1 MKFLNLETGYSFD
14 GLWTNEQSKGYIFWF
29 PNEQSTN
36 IIYSNQICILS
47 ENNDPLT
54 LSLNDND
61 IFGFPKPDITPEV
74 ISEKDDSFIE
84 KHCEFTH
91 TIDKETWGEKIND
104 TYYAHAFNILC
115 QSRDEGE
122 YICKISIGDY
132 GYIRVGADFYGENE
146 SLYVNLA
153 NFGVEIPETI
163 QKAIYD
169 SNVHEDFKDNI
180 LINRKFKELL
190 SNYWDIIANK
200 GSYKSLV
207 NSLKWFEW
215 GDKLEIKEIWRHL
228 IADKSFFND
237 KEVMSIFESKLNDS
251 FENYVKTAYISLYCS
266 LYDELQT
273 ANAVFYDYNDY
284 CNKYD
289 SIAIN
294 AIVKLTKSTDDH
306 PAGFYRVIDKKVLQY
321 ISNTAY
327 DSEFNPVLID
337 AVLKYSINDI
347 KLKLSLLAQFF
358 GSFFLPIHMSI
369 LHAAAETKVF
379 TNTIKTVLGSVMKR
393 NDCFGSFEY
402 VESNIKDD
410 SIYKM
415 TNVRAQV
422 TDATT
427 FAIKWKDPKYD
438 EKGNAVED
446 YNTWFGVD
454 EFTSKGKVDESNIKT
469 FAVQYYTGPGLILPI
484 EMIIPNQY
492 EKDMIHHTI
501 ADVMYNDTVERL
513 DFYDKFL
520 SYIDFSLNNNF
531 VSIPKGRYDIYLRIN
546 KDDAYAYIM
555 EHGKQPVANTD
566 DVISNDTWVLYGLT
580 DKNGNVNPKMT
591 FSNGWFVATDI
602 DLDSNASFK
611 FVSGNKSYGGKFDS
625 CNESIKLIKN
635 VINNKFKIN
644 FNYLIKE
651 AADYTIRFTFFTT
664 TGKTITRTLKFTVED
679 ADNLCIN
686 VYKVQAKDDTTGL
699 TYDDF
704 NDTDSCGYLFKT
716 QPEQK
721 NDKLDKLELK
731 DYTYTQVLPY
741 MLPTNPLYESYKG
754 IKLSRL
760 VIFDIQNKNNKA
772 YKYGEYE
779 QMVIRGLMD
788 NDFLEFDRFDDAG
801 NITYMVF
808 VSKYFYADVPQEI
821 LDKKYNIIR
830 NELIFLPQFHK
841 LTLMT
846 GLNADNYT
854 VSQYEAVCCAAEI
867 NTLYGV
873 KPFRYGHMI
882 KSSEWTFINATDN
895 SMIYHPSTS
904 RAPFIAAE
912 KTYINPGYYDISFKY
927 SLTNGIADECKLDSG
942 FRIKVI

>member
-29 PNEQSTN
+29 PSEQSIN
-36 IIYSNQICILS
+36 ITYTMPICIVSKEQLDDNTVIS
-47 ENNDPLT
+47 IE
-54 LSLNDND
+54 DND
-61 IFGFPKPDITPEV
+61 VF
-74 ISEKDDSFIE
+74 SFISHTADSITVDGFDFDG
-84 KHCEFTH
+84 KPKYMSTMTVGDLDCES
-91 TIDKETWGEKIND
+91 INNN
-104 TYYAHAFNILC
+104 YIYVFNVAC
-115 QSRDEGE
+115 KSVEEGE
-122 YICKISIGDY
+122 YICKITIGDY

-153 NFGVEIPETI
+153 NFGAEIPETI

-190 SNYWDIIANK
+190 SNYWDVIANK
-200 GSYKSLV
+200 GSYKSLQ

-237 KEVMSIFESKLNDS
+237 EEVVSIFESKLNDS
-251 FENYVKTAYISLYCS
+251 FENYVKTTYISLYCS
-266 LYDELQT
+266 LYDERPE
-273 ANAVFYDYNDY
+273 NIGD
-284 CNKYD
+284 
-289 SIAIN
+289 
-294 AIVKLTKSTDDH
+294 
-306 PAGFYRVIDKKVLQY
+306 PE
-321 ISNTAY
+321 Y
-327 DSEFNPVLID
+327 DSEFNPVLSN

-358 GSFFLPIHMSI
+358 GAFFLPIHMSI
-369 LHAAAETKVF
+369 LHAVAETKVF

-438 EKGNAVED
+438 KDGNVVEE
-446 YNTWFGVD
+446 YNHTWFGVD
-454 EFTSKGKVDESNIKT
+454 EFTSKGKVDKSNINT

-501 ADVMYNDTVERL
+501 ADVMYNDHVERL
-513 DFYDKFL
+513 HFYDKFVM
-520 SYIDFSLNNNF
+520 S
-531 VSIPKGRYDIYLRIN
+531 
-546 KDDAYAYIM
+546 
-555 EHGKQPVANTD
+555 Q
-566 DVISNDTWVLYGLT
+566 
-580 DKNGNVNPKMT
+580 
-591 FSNGWFVATDI
+591 
-602 DLDSNASFK
+602 
-611 FVSGNKSYGGKFDS
+611 
-625 CNESIKLIKN
+625 
-635 VINNKFKIN
+635 NKFKIK

-651 AADYTIRFTFFTT
+651 AADYTIRFTFFTAA
-664 TGKTITRTLKFTVED
+664 GKTITRTLKFTVED
-679 ADNLCIN
+679 ADNLCVN
-686 VYKVQAKDDTTGL
+686 VYKVQAKDDIDGL

-704 NDTDSCGYLFKT
+704 NDTDSCGYLFKA
-716 QPEQK
+716 QKKDEPE
-721 NDKLDKLELK
+721 
-731 DYTYTQVLPY
+731 YYTQVLPY
-741 MLPTNPLYESYKG
+741 MLPTNPLYESYTG

-760 VIFDIQNKNNKA
+760 VIFDIQNKNDRA
-772 YKYGEYE
+772 YKYGKYE

-788 NDFLEFDRFDDAG
+788 NDFLEFDRVDDDG

-821 LDKKYNIIR
+821 IDKKYNIIR

-873 KPFRYGHMI
+873 KPFRYSHLI
-882 KSSEWTFINATDN
+882 DSTEWTFVNATDN
-895 SMIYHPSTS
+895 SIVYHPSTS
-904 RAPFIAAE
+904 RAPFVATE

>member
-29 PNEQSTN
+29 PSEQSIN
-36 IIYSNQICILS
+36 ITYTMPICIVSKEQLDDNTVIS
-47 ENNDPLT
+47 IE
-54 LSLNDND
+54 DND
-61 IFGFPKPDITPEV
+61 IF
-74 ISEKDDSFIE
+74 SFISHTADSINVDGFDFDG
-84 KHCEFTH
+84 KPKYMSTITVSDLDCES
-91 TIDKETWGEKIND
+91 INNN
-104 TYYAHAFNILC
+104 YIYVFNVACKSIE
-115 QSRDEGE
+115 EGE
-122 YICKISIGDY
+122 YVCRITIGDY

-153 NFGVEIPETI
+153 NFGAEIPETI

-190 SNYWDIIANK
+190 SNYWDVIANK
-200 GSYKSLV
+200 GSYKSLQ

-237 KEVMSIFESKLNDS
+237 EEVVSIFESKLNDS
-251 FENYVKTAYISLYCS
+251 FENYVKTTYISLYCS
-266 LYDELQT
+266 LYDERPE
-273 ANAVFYDYNDY
+273 NIGD
-284 CNKYD
+284 
-289 SIAIN
+289 
-294 AIVKLTKSTDDH
+294 
-306 PAGFYRVIDKKVLQY
+306 PE
-321 ISNTAY
+321 Y
-327 DSEFNPVLID
+327 DSEFNPVLSN

-369 LHAAAETKVF
+369 LHAVAETKVF

-393 NDCFGSFEY
+393 NDCIGSFEY

-438 EKGNAVED
+438 KDGNIVEE
-446 YNTWFGVD
+446 YNHTWFGVD
-454 EFTSKGKVDESNIKT
+454 EFTSKGKVDKSNINT

-501 ADVMYNDTVERL
+501 ADVMYNDHVERL
-513 DFYDKFL
+513 HFYDKFVM
-520 SYIDFSLNNNF
+520 S
-531 VSIPKGRYDIYLRIN
+531 
-546 KDDAYAYIM
+546 
-555 EHGKQPVANTD
+555 Q
-566 DVISNDTWVLYGLT
+566 
-580 DKNGNVNPKMT
+580 
-591 FSNGWFVATDI
+591 
-602 DLDSNASFK
+602 
-611 FVSGNKSYGGKFDS
+611 
-625 CNESIKLIKN
+625 
-635 VINNKFKIN
+635 NKFKIK

-651 AADYTIRFTFFTT
+651 AADYTIRFTFFTAA
-664 TGKTITRTLKFTVED
+664 GKTITRTLKFTVED
-679 ADNLCIN
+679 ADNLCVN
-686 VYKVQAKDDTTGL
+686 VYKVQAKDDTDGL

-704 NDTDSCGYLFKT
+704 NDTDSCGYLFKA
-716 QPEQK
+716 QKKDEPE
-721 NDKLDKLELK
+721 
-731 DYTYTQVLPY
+731 YYTQVLPY

-760 VIFDIQNKNNKA
+760 VIFDIQNKNDRA
-772 YKYGEYE
+772 YKYGKYE

-788 NDFLEFDRFDDAG
+788 NDFLEFDRVDDAG

-873 KPFRYGHMI
+873 KPFRYSHLI
-882 KSSEWTFINATDN
+882 DSAEWTFINATNN
-895 SMIYHPSTS
+895 SVIYHPSTS
-904 RAPFIAAE
+904 RAPFVANE
-912 KTYINPGYYDISFKY
+912 KTHINPGYYDISFKY
-927 SLTNGIADECKLDSG
+927 SLTNGITDECKLDSG

>member
-29 PNEQSTN
+29 PSEQSIN
-36 IIYSNQICILS
+36 ITYTMPICIVSKEQLDDNTVIS
-47 ENNDPLT
+47 IE
-54 LSLNDND
+54 DND
-61 IFGFPKPDITPEV
+61 VF
-74 ISEKDDSFIE
+74 SFISHTADSITVDGFDFDG
-84 KHCEFTH
+84 KPKYMSTMTVGDLDCES
-91 TIDKETWGEKIND
+91 INNN
-104 TYYAHAFNILC
+104 YIYVFNVAC
-115 QSRDEGE
+115 KSVEEGE
-122 YICKISIGDY
+122 YICKITIGDY

-153 NFGVEIPETI
+153 NFGAEIPETI

-190 SNYWDIIANK
+190 SNYWDVIANK
-200 GSYKSLV
+200 GSYKSLQ

-237 KEVMSIFESKLNDS
+237 EEVVSIFESKLNDS
-251 FENYVKTAYISLYCS
+251 FENYVKTTYISLYCS
-266 LYDELQT
+266 LYDERPE
-273 ANAVFYDYNDY
+273 NIGD
-284 CNKYD
+284 
-289 SIAIN
+289 
-294 AIVKLTKSTDDH
+294 
-306 PAGFYRVIDKKVLQY
+306 PE
-321 ISNTAY
+321 Y
-327 DSEFNPVLID
+327 DSEFNPVLSN

-358 GSFFLPIHMSI
+358 GAFFLPIHMSI
-369 LHAAAETKVF
+369 LHAVAETKVF

-438 EKGNAVED
+438 KDGNVVEE
-446 YNTWFGVD
+446 YNHTWFGVD
-454 EFTSKGKVDESNIKT
+454 EFTSKGKVDKSNINT

-501 ADVMYNDTVERL
+501 ADVMYNDHVERL
-513 DFYDKFL
+513 HFYDKFL
-520 SYIDFSLNNNF
+520 SRIDFSLNNNF
-531 VSIPKGRYDIYLRIN
+531 VSIPKGNYDIYFRIN
-546 KDDAYAYIM
+546 NDDDAYAYIM
-555 EHGKQPVANTD
+555 EHGKQPVANNND
-566 DVISNDTWVLYGLT
+566 NINNDTWTLYGLT
-580 DKNGNVNPKMT
+580 DKNGNTNPKMT
-591 FSNGWFVATDI
+591 FSNGWFVVTDI

-611 FVSGNKSYGGKFDS
+611 FVSCNKSYGGKFVS

-635 VINNKFKIN
+635 VINNKFKIK

-651 AADYTIRFTFFTT
+651 AADYTIRFTFFTAA
-664 TGKTITRTLKFTVED
+664 GKTITRTLKFTVED

-686 VYKVQAKDDTTGL
+686 VYKVQAKDDTNGL

-704 NDTDSCGYLFKT
+704 NDTDSCGYLFKAQKT
-716 QPEQK
+716 DKPE
-721 NDKLDKLELK
+721 
-731 DYTYTQVLPY
+731 YYTQVLPY
-741 MLPTNPLYESYKG
+741 MSPTNPLYESYKG

-760 VIFDIQNKNNKA
+760 VIFDIQNKNDRA
-772 YKYGEYE
+772 YKYGKYE

-788 NDFLEFDRFDDAG
+788 NDFLEFDRVDDDG

-821 LDKKYNIIR
+821 IDKKYNIIR

-873 KPFRYGHMI
+873 KPFRYSHLI
-882 KSSEWTFINATDN
+882 DSAEWTFINATDN
-895 SMIYHPSTS
+895 SMVYHPSTS
-904 RAPFIAAE
+904 RAPFVATE

>member
-29 PNEQSTN
+29 PSEQSIN
-36 IIYSNQICILS
+36 ITYTTPICIVSKEQLDDNTVIS
-47 ENNDPLT
+47 IE
-54 LSLNDND
+54 DND
-61 IFGFPKPDITPEV
+61 VF
-74 ISEKDDSFIE
+74 SFISHTADSITVDGFDFDG
-84 KHCEFTH
+84 KPKYMSTITVGDLDCES
-91 TIDKETWGEKIND
+91 INNN
-104 TYYAHAFNILC
+104 YIYVFNVAC
-115 QSRDEGE
+115 KSVEEGE
-122 YICKISIGDY
+122 YICKITIGDY

-153 NFGVEIPETI
+153 NFGAEIPETI

-190 SNYWDIIANK
+190 SNYWDVIANK
-200 GSYKSLV
+200 GSYKSLQ

-237 KEVMSIFESKLNDS
+237 EEVVSIFESKLNDS
-251 FENYVKTAYISLYCS
+251 FENYVKTTYISLYCS
-266 LYDELQT
+266 LYDERPE
-273 ANAVFYDYNDY
+273 NIGD
-284 CNKYD
+284 
-289 SIAIN
+289 
-294 AIVKLTKSTDDH
+294 
-306 PAGFYRVIDKKVLQY
+306 PE
-321 ISNTAY
+321 Y
-327 DSEFNPVLID
+327 DSEFNPVLSN

-358 GSFFLPIHMSI
+358 GAFFLPIHMSI
-369 LHAAAETKVF
+369 LHAVAETKVF

-393 NDCFGSFEY
+393 NDCIGSFEY

-438 EKGNAVED
+438 KDGNVVEE
-446 YNTWFGVD
+446 YNHTWFGVD
-454 EFTSKGKVDESNIKT
+454 EFTSKGKVDESNINT

-501 ADVMYNDTVERL
+501 ADVMYNDHVERL
-513 DFYDKFL
+513 HFYDKFVM
-520 SYIDFSLNNNF
+520 S
-531 VSIPKGRYDIYLRIN
+531 
-546 KDDAYAYIM
+546 
-555 EHGKQPVANTD
+555 Q
-566 DVISNDTWVLYGLT
+566 
-580 DKNGNVNPKMT
+580 
-591 FSNGWFVATDI
+591 
-602 DLDSNASFK
+602 
-611 FVSGNKSYGGKFDS
+611 
-625 CNESIKLIKN
+625 
-635 VINNKFKIN
+635 NKFKIK

-651 AADYTIRFTFFTT
+651 AADYTIRFTFFTAA
-664 TGKTITRTLKFTVED
+664 GKTITRTLKFTVED
-679 ADNLCIN
+679 ADNLCVN
-686 VYKVQAKDDTTGL
+686 VYKVQAKDDIDGL

-704 NDTDSCGYLFKT
+704 NDTDSCGYLFKA
-716 QPEQK
+716 QKKDEPE
-721 NDKLDKLELK
+721 
-731 DYTYTQVLPY
+731 YYTQVLPY

-760 VIFDIQNKNNKA
+760 VIFDIQNKNDKA
-772 YKYGEYE
+772 YKYGKYE

-788 NDFLEFDRFDDAG
+788 NDFLEFDRVDDAG

-821 LDKKYNIIR
+821 IDKKYNIIR

-873 KPFRYGHMI
+873 KPFRYSHLI
-882 KSSEWTFINATDN
+882 DSAEWTFINATDN
-895 SMIYHPSTS
+895 SMVYHPSTS
-904 RAPFIAAE
+904 RAPFVATE

>member
-29 PNEQSTN
+29 PSEQSIN
-36 IIYSNQICILS
+36 ITYTTPICIVSKEQLDDNTVIS
-47 ENNDPLT
+47 IE
-54 LSLNDND
+54 DND
-61 IFGFPKPDITPEV
+61 VF
-74 ISEKDDSFIE
+74 SFISHTADSITVDGFDFDG
-84 KHCEFTH
+84 KPKYMSTITVGDLDCES
-91 TIDKETWGEKIND
+91 INNN
-104 TYYAHAFNILC
+104 YIYVFNVAC
-115 QSRDEGE
+115 KSVEEGE
-122 YICKISIGDY
+122 YICKITIGDY

-153 NFGVEIPETI
+153 NFGAEIPETI

-190 SNYWDIIANK
+190 SNYWDVIANK
-200 GSYKSLV
+200 GSYKSLQ

-237 KEVMSIFESKLNDS
+237 EEVVSIFESKLNDS
-251 FENYVKTAYISLYCS
+251 FENYVKTTYISLYCS
-266 LYDELQT
+266 LYDERPE
-273 ANAVFYDYNDY
+273 NIGD
-284 CNKYD
+284 
-289 SIAIN
+289 
-294 AIVKLTKSTDDH
+294 
-306 PAGFYRVIDKKVLQY
+306 PE
-321 ISNTAY
+321 Y
-327 DSEFNPVLID
+327 DSEFNPVLSN

-358 GSFFLPIHMSI
+358 GAFFLPIHMSI
-369 LHAAAETKVF
+369 LHAVAETKVF

-393 NDCFGSFEY
+393 NDCIGSFEY
-402 VESNIKDD
+402 VESNVKDD

-438 EKGNAVED
+438 KDGNVVEE
-446 YNTWFGVD
+446 YNHTWFGVD
-454 EFTSKGKVDESNIKT
+454 EFTSKGKVDESNINT

-501 ADVMYNDTVERL
+501 ADVMYNDHVERL
-513 DFYDKFL
+513 HFYDKFVM
-520 SYIDFSLNNNF
+520 S
-531 VSIPKGRYDIYLRIN
+531 
-546 KDDAYAYIM
+546 
-555 EHGKQPVANTD
+555 Q
-566 DVISNDTWVLYGLT
+566 
-580 DKNGNVNPKMT
+580 
-591 FSNGWFVATDI
+591 
-602 DLDSNASFK
+602 
-611 FVSGNKSYGGKFDS
+611 
-625 CNESIKLIKN
+625 
-635 VINNKFKIN
+635 NKFKIK

-651 AADYTIRFTFFTT
+651 AADYTIRFTFFTAA
-664 TGKTITRTLKFTVED
+664 GKTITRTLKFTVED

-686 VYKVQAKDDTTGL
+686 VYKVQAKDDIDGL

-704 NDTDSCGYLFKT
+704 NDTDSCGYLFKA
-716 QPEQK
+716 QKKDEPE
-721 NDKLDKLELK
+721 
-731 DYTYTQVLPY
+731 YYTQVLPY
-741 MLPTNPLYESYKG
+741 MSPTNPLYESYKG

-760 VIFDIQNKNNKA
+760 VIFDIQNKNDKA
-772 YKYGEYE
+772 YKYGKYE

-788 NDFLEFDRFDDAG
+788 NDFLEFDRVDDAG

-821 LDKKYNIIR
+821 IDKKYNIIR

-873 KPFRYGHMI
+873 KPFRYSHLI
-882 KSSEWTFINATDN
+882 DSAEWTFINATDN
-895 SMIYHPSTS
+895 SMVYHPSTS
-904 RAPFIAAE
+904 RAPFVATE

>member
-14 GLWTNEQSKGYIFWF
+14 GLWVDDQSKGYIFWF
-29 PNEQSTN
+29 PAEQSIN
-36 IIYSNQICILS
+36 ITYTMPICIVSKEQLDDNTVITI
-47 ENNDPLT
+47 E
-54 LSLNDND
+54 DND
-61 IFGFPKPDITPEV
+61 VF
-74 ISEKDDSFIE
+74 SFISHTADSINVDGFNFDG
-84 KHCEFTH
+84 KPKYMSTITVSDLDCEN
-91 TIDKETWGEKIND
+91 INNN
-104 TYYAHAFNILC
+104 YIYVFNIAC
-115 QSRDEGE
+115 KSIEEGE

-190 SNYWDIIANK
+190 SNYWDVIANK
-200 GSYKSLV
+200 GSYKSLE

-237 KEVMSIFESKLNDS
+237 EEVMSIFESKLNDS
-251 FENYVKTAYISLYCS
+251 FENYVKTTYISLYCS
-266 LYDELQT
+266 LYDERPE
-273 ANAVFYDYNDY
+273 NIGD
-284 CNKYD
+284 
-289 SIAIN
+289 
-294 AIVKLTKSTDDH
+294 
-306 PAGFYRVIDKKVLQY
+306 PE
-321 ISNTAY
+321 Y
-327 DSEFNPVLID
+327 DSEFNPVLSN
-337 AVLKYSINDI
+337 AVLKYSIDDI

-358 GSFFLPIHMSI
+358 GAFFLPIHMSI
-369 LHAAAETKVF
+369 LHAVAETKVF

-438 EKGNAVED
+438 KEGNVVEE
-446 YNTWFGVD
+446 YNHTWFGVD
-454 EFTSKGKVDESNIKT
+454 EFTSKGKVDESIINT

-501 ADVMYNDTVERL
+501 ADVIYNDHSERL
-513 DFYDKFL
+513 HFYDKFL
-520 SYIDFSLNNNF
+520 SHADFSLNNNF

-546 KDDAYAYIM
+546 NDDAYAYIM
-555 EHGKQPVANTD
+555 EHGKQPVAN
-566 DVISNDTWVLYGLT
+566 ISDNINNDTWILYGLT

-602 DLDSNASFK
+602 ELDSNASFK
-611 FVSGNKSYGGKFDS
+611 FVSSNKSYGGKFVS

-635 VINNKFKIN
+635 VINNKFKIK

-651 AADYTIRFTFFTT
+651 AADYTIRFTFFTAA
-664 TGKTITRTLKFTVED
+664 GKTITRTLKFTVED

-686 VYKVQAKDDTTGL
+686 VYKVQAKDDTNGL

-704 NDTDSCGYLFKT
+704 NDTDSCGYLFKA
-716 QPEQK
+716 QKKDEPE
-721 NDKLDKLELK
+721 
-731 DYTYTQVLPY
+731 YYTQVLPY
-741 MLPTNPLYESYKG
+741 MLPTNPLYDAYKG
-754 IKLSRL
+754 IKLSRI
-760 VIFDIQNKNNKA
+760 VIFDIQNKNDKA
-772 YKYGEYE
+772 YKYGKYE

-788 NDFLEFDRFDDAG
+788 NDFLEFDRVDDAG

-808 VSKYFYADVPQEI
+808 VSKYFYADIPQEI
-821 LDKKYNIIR
+821 LDKKFNIIR

-873 KPFRYGHMI
+873 KPFRYSHLI
-882 KSSEWTFINATDN
+882 DSAEWTFINATDN

-904 RAPFIAAE
+904 RAPFVANE
-912 KTYINPGYYDISFKY
+912 KTYINPGYYDILFKY

>member
-29 PNEQSTN
+29 PSEQSIN
-36 IIYSNQICILS
+36 ITYTMPICIVSKEQLDDNTVIS
-47 ENNDPLT
+47 IE
-54 LSLNDND
+54 DND
-61 IFGFPKPDITPEV
+61 VF
-74 ISEKDDSFIE
+74 SFISHTADSITVDGFDFDG
-84 KHCEFTH
+84 KPKYMSTMTVGDLDCE
-91 TIDKETWGEKIND
+91 IINNN
-104 TYYAHAFNILC
+104 YIYVFNVACKSIE
-115 QSRDEGE
+115 EGE
-122 YICKISIGDY
+122 YVCKITIGDY

-190 SNYWDIIANK
+190 SNYWDVIANK
-200 GSYKSLV
+200 GSYKSLQ

-237 KEVMSIFESKLNDS
+237 EEVVSIFESKLNDS
-251 FENYVKTAYISLYCS
+251 FENYVKTTYISLYCS
-266 LYDELQT
+266 LYDELT
-273 ANAVFYDYNDY
+273 ADVVFYDYNDY
-284 CNKYD
+284 CNNYN
-289 SIAIN
+289 SVAIN

-321 ISNTAY
+321 ISNTEY

-358 GSFFLPIHMSI
+358 GAFFLPIHMSI
-369 LHAAAETKVF
+369 LHAVAETKVF

-438 EKGNAVED
+438 KDGNVVEE
-446 YNTWFGVD
+446 YNHTWFGVD
-454 EFTSKGKVDESNIKT
+454 EFTSKGKVDKSNINT

-501 ADVMYNDTVERL
+501 ADVMYNDHVERL
-513 DFYDKFL
+513 HFYDKFVM
-520 SYIDFSLNNNF
+520 S
-531 VSIPKGRYDIYLRIN
+531 
-546 KDDAYAYIM
+546 
-555 EHGKQPVANTD
+555 Q
-566 DVISNDTWVLYGLT
+566 
-580 DKNGNVNPKMT
+580 
-591 FSNGWFVATDI
+591 
-602 DLDSNASFK
+602 
-611 FVSGNKSYGGKFDS
+611 
-625 CNESIKLIKN
+625 
-635 VINNKFKIN
+635 NKFKIK

-651 AADYTIRFTFFTT
+651 AADYTIRFTFFTAA
-664 TGKTITRTLKFTVED
+664 GKTITRTLKFTVED

-686 VYKVQAKDDTTGL
+686 VYKVQAKDDTNGL

-704 NDTDSCGYLFKT
+704 NDTDSCGYLFKAQKT
-716 QPEQK
+716 DKPE
-721 NDKLDKLELK
+721 
-731 DYTYTQVLPY
+731 YYTQVLPY

-754 IKLSRL
+754 IKLSRF
-760 VIFDIQNKNNKA
+760 VIFDIQNKNDRA
-772 YKYGEYE
+772 YKYGKYE

-788 NDFLEFDRFDDAG
+788 NDFLEFDRVDDDG

-808 VSKYFYADVPQEI
+808 VSKYFYADIPQEI
-821 LDKKYNIIR
+821 LDKKFNIIR

-873 KPFRYGHMI
+873 KPFRYSHLI
-882 KSSEWTFINATDN
+882 DSAEWTFINATDN
-895 SMIYHPSTS
+895 SMVYHPSTS
-904 RAPFIAAE
+904 RAPFVATE

>member
-29 PNEQSTN
+29 PSEQSIN
-36 IIYSNQICILS
+36 ITYTMPICIVSKEQLDDNTVIAI
-47 ENNDPLT
+47 E
-54 LSLNDND
+54 DND
-61 IFGFPKPDITPEV
+61 VF
-74 ISEKDDSFIE
+74 SFISHTADSITVDGFDFDG
-84 KHCEFTH
+84 KPKYMSTMTVGDLDCES
-91 TIDKETWGEKIND
+91 INNN
-104 TYYAHAFNILC
+104 YVYVFNVACKSIE
-115 QSRDEGE
+115 EGE
-122 YICKISIGDY
+122 YICKITIGDY

-190 SNYWDIIANK
+190 SNYWDVIANK
-200 GSYKSLV
+200 GSYKSLQ

-228 IADKSFFND
+228 IANKSFFND
-237 KEVMSIFESKLNDS
+237 EEVVSIFESKLNDS
-251 FENYVKTAYISLYCS
+251 FENYVKTTYISLYCS
-266 LYDELQT
+266 LYDERPE
-273 ANAVFYDYNDY
+273 NIGD
-284 CNKYD
+284 
-289 SIAIN
+289 
-294 AIVKLTKSTDDH
+294 
-306 PAGFYRVIDKKVLQY
+306 PE
-321 ISNTAY
+321 Y
-327 DSEFNPVLID
+327 DSEFNPVLSN

-358 GSFFLPIHMSI
+358 GAFFLPIHMSI
-369 LHAAAETKVF
+369 LHAVAETKVF

-393 NDCFGSFEY
+393 NDCIGSFEY

-422 TDATT
+422 TEATT

-438 EKGNAVED
+438 KDGNVVEE
-446 YNTWFGVD
+446 YNHTWFGVD
-454 EFTSKGKVDESNIKT
+454 EFTSKGKVDKSNINT

-513 DFYDKFL
+513 HFYDKFVM
-520 SYIDFSLNNNF
+520 S
-531 VSIPKGRYDIYLRIN
+531 
-546 KDDAYAYIM
+546 
-555 EHGKQPVANTD
+555 Q
-566 DVISNDTWVLYGLT
+566 
-580 DKNGNVNPKMT
+580 
-591 FSNGWFVATDI
+591 
-602 DLDSNASFK
+602 
-611 FVSGNKSYGGKFDS
+611 
-625 CNESIKLIKN
+625 
-635 VINNKFKIN
+635 NKFKIK

-651 AADYTIRFTFFTT
+651 AADYTIRFTFFTAA
-664 TGKTITRTLKFTVED
+664 GKTITRTLKFTVED

-686 VYKVQAKDDTTGL
+686 VYKVQAKDDTNGL

-704 NDTDSCGYLFKT
+704 NDTDSCGYLFKA
-716 QPEQK
+716 QKKDEPE
-721 NDKLDKLELK
+721 
-731 DYTYTQVLPY
+731 YYTQVLPY
-741 MLPTNPLYESYKG
+741 MLPTNSLYESYKG

-772 YKYGEYE
+772 YKYGKYE

-788 NDFLEFDRFDDAG
+788 NDFLEFDRVDDDG

-821 LDKKYNIIR
+821 IDKKYNIIR

-873 KPFRYGHMI
+873 KPFRYSHLI
-882 KSSEWTFINATDN
+882 DSAEWTFINATDN
-895 SMIYHPSTS
+895 SMVYHPSTS
-904 RAPFIAAE
+904 RAPFVATE

>member
-29 PNEQSTN
+29 PSEQSIN
-36 IIYSNQICILS
+36 ITYTMPICIVSKEQLDDNTVIS
-47 ENNDPLT
+47 IE
-54 LSLNDND
+54 DND
-61 IFGFPKPDITPEV
+61 VF
-74 ISEKDDSFIE
+74 SFISHTADSITVDGFDFDG
-84 KHCEFTH
+84 KPKYMSTITVGDLDCES
-91 TIDKETWGEKIND
+91 INNN
-104 TYYAHAFNILC
+104 YIYVFNVACKSIE
-115 QSRDEGE
+115 EGE
-122 YICKISIGDY
+122 YICKITIGDY

-190 SNYWDIIANK
+190 SNYWDVIANK
-200 GSYKSLV
+200 GSYKSLL

-237 KEVMSIFESKLNDS
+237 EEVVSIFESKLNDS
-251 FENYVKTAYISLYCS
+251 FENYVKTTYISLYCS
-266 LYDELQT
+266 LYDERPE
-273 ANAVFYDYNDY
+273 NIGD
-284 CNKYD
+284 
-289 SIAIN
+289 
-294 AIVKLTKSTDDH
+294 
-306 PAGFYRVIDKKVLQY
+306 PE
-321 ISNTAY
+321 Y
-327 DSEFNPVLID
+327 DSEFNPVLSN
-337 AVLKYSINDI
+337 AVLKYSIDDI
-347 KLKLSLLAQFF
+347 KLKLSLLSQFF
-358 GSFFLPIHMSI
+358 GAFFLPIHMSI
-369 LHAAAETKVF
+369 LHAVAETKVF

-410 SIYKM
+410 SVYKM

-427 FAIKWKDPKYD
+427 FAIKWRDPKYD
-438 EKGNAVED
+438 KDGNIVEE
-446 YNTWFGVD
+446 YNHTWFGVD
-454 EFTSKGKVDESNIKT
+454 EFTSKGKVDKSNINT

-513 DFYDKFL
+513 HFYDKFVM
-520 SYIDFSLNNNF
+520 S
-531 VSIPKGRYDIYLRIN
+531 
-546 KDDAYAYIM
+546 
-555 EHGKQPVANTD
+555 Q
-566 DVISNDTWVLYGLT
+566 
-580 DKNGNVNPKMT
+580 
-591 FSNGWFVATDI
+591 
-602 DLDSNASFK
+602 
-611 FVSGNKSYGGKFDS
+611 
-625 CNESIKLIKN
+625 
-635 VINNKFKIN
+635 NKFKIK

-651 AADYTIRFTFFTT
+651 AADYTIRFTFFTAA
-664 TGKTITRTLKFTVED
+664 GKTITRTLKFTVED

-686 VYKVQAKDDTTGL
+686 VYKVQAKDDTNGL

-704 NDTDSCGYLFKT
+704 NDTDSCGYLFKAQKT
-716 QPEQK
+716 DKPE
-721 NDKLDKLELK
+721 
-731 DYTYTQVLPY
+731 YYTQVLPY
-741 MLPTNPLYESYKG
+741 MLPTHPLYESYKG

-760 VIFDIQNKNNKA
+760 VIFDIQNKNDRA
-772 YKYGEYE
+772 YKYGKYE

-788 NDFLEFDRFDDAG
+788 NDFLEFDRVDDEG

-830 NELIFLPQFHK
+830 NELLFLPQFHK

-873 KPFRYGHMI
+873 KPFRYSHLI
-882 KSSEWTFINATDN
+882 DSAEWTFINATDN
-895 SMIYHPSTS
+895 SMVYHPSTS
-904 RAPFIAAE
+904 RAPFIATE

>member
-29 PNEQSTN
+29 PSEQSIN
-36 IIYSNQICILS
+36 ITYTMPICIVSKEQLDDNTVIS
-47 ENNDPLT
+47 IE
-54 LSLNDND
+54 DND
-61 IFGFPKPDITPEV
+61 VF
-74 ISEKDDSFIE
+74 SFISHTADSITVDGFDFDG
-84 KHCEFTH
+84 KPKYMSTMTVGDLDCES
-91 TIDKETWGEKIND
+91 INNN
-104 TYYAHAFNILC
+104 YIYVFNVAC
-115 QSRDEGE
+115 KSVEEGE
-122 YICKISIGDY
+122 YICKITLGDY

-153 NFGVEIPETI
+153 NFGAEIPETI

-190 SNYWDIIANK
+190 SNYWDVIANK
-200 GSYKSLV
+200 GSYKSLQ

-237 KEVMSIFESKLNDS
+237 EEVVSIFESKLNDS
-251 FENYVKTAYISLYCS
+251 FENYVKTTYISLYCS
-266 LYDELQT
+266 LYDERPE
-273 ANAVFYDYNDY
+273 NIGD
-284 CNKYD
+284 
-289 SIAIN
+289 
-294 AIVKLTKSTDDH
+294 
-306 PAGFYRVIDKKVLQY
+306 PE
-321 ISNTAY
+321 Y
-327 DSEFNPVLID
+327 DSEFNPVLSN

-358 GSFFLPIHMSI
+358 GAFFLPIHMSI
-369 LHAAAETKVF
+369 LHAVAETKVF

-438 EKGNAVED
+438 KDGNVVEE
-446 YNTWFGVD
+446 YNHTWFGVD
-454 EFTSKGKVDESNIKT
+454 EFTSKGKVDKSNINT

-501 ADVMYNDTVERL
+501 ADVMYNDHVERL
-513 DFYDKFL
+513 HFYDKFVM
-520 SYIDFSLNNNF
+520 S
-531 VSIPKGRYDIYLRIN
+531 
-546 KDDAYAYIM
+546 
-555 EHGKQPVANTD
+555 Q
-566 DVISNDTWVLYGLT
+566 
-580 DKNGNVNPKMT
+580 
-591 FSNGWFVATDI
+591 
-602 DLDSNASFK
+602 
-611 FVSGNKSYGGKFDS
+611 
-625 CNESIKLIKN
+625 
-635 VINNKFKIN
+635 NKFKIK

-651 AADYTIRFTFFTT
+651 AADYTIRFTFFTAA
-664 TGKTITRTLKFTVED
+664 GKTITRTIKFTVED

-686 VYKVQAKDDTTGL
+686 VYKVQAKDDTNGL

-704 NDTDSCGYLFKT
+704 NDTDSCGYLFKAQKT
-716 QPEQK
+716 DKPE
-721 NDKLDKLELK
+721 
-731 DYTYTQVLPY
+731 YYTQVLPY
-741 MLPTNPLYESYKG
+741 MSPTNPLYESYKG

-760 VIFDIQNKNNKA
+760 VIFDIQNKNDRA
-772 YKYGEYE
+772 YAYGKYE

-788 NDFLEFDRFDDAG
+788 NDFLEFDRVDDAG

-821 LDKKYNIIR
+821 IDKKYNIIR

-873 KPFRYGHMI
+873 KPFRYSHLI
-882 KSSEWTFINATDN
+882 DSAEWTFINATDN
-895 SMIYHPSTS
+895 SMVYHPSTS
-904 RAPFIAAE
+904 RAPFVATE

>member
-29 PNEQSTN
+29 PSEQSIN
-36 IIYSNQICILS
+36 ITYTMPICIVSKEQLDVNTVIAI
-47 ENNDPLT
+47 E
-54 LSLNDND
+54 DND
-61 IFGFPKPDITPEV
+61 VF
-74 ISEKDDSFIE
+74 SFISHDADSINVDGFDFDG
-84 KHCEFTH
+84 KPKYMSAINVNDLDCEN
-91 TIDKETWGEKIND
+91 INNN
-104 TYYAHAFNILC
+104 YIYVFNVACKSIE
-115 QSRDEGE
+115 EGE
-122 YICKISIGDY
+122 YICKITIGDY

-190 SNYWDIIANK
+190 SNYWDVIANK
-200 GSYKSLV
+200 GSYKSLI

-237 KEVMSIFESKLNDS
+237 EEVMSIFESKLNDS
-251 FENYVKTAYISLYCS
+251 FENYVKTTYISLYCS
-266 LYDELQT
+266 LYDERPE
-273 ANAVFYDYNDY
+273 NVGD
-284 CNKYD
+284 
-289 SIAIN
+289 
-294 AIVKLTKSTDDH
+294 
-306 PAGFYRVIDKKVLQY
+306 PE
-321 ISNTAY
+321 Y
-327 DSEFNPVLID
+327 DSEFNPVLSN
-337 AVLKYSINDI
+337 AVVKYSIDDI

-369 LHAAAETKVF
+369 LHAVAETKVF

-438 EKGNAVED
+438 KEGNVIEE
-446 YNTWFGVD
+446 YNHTWFGVD
-454 EFTSKGKVDESNIKT
+454 EFTSKGKVDESNINT

-513 DFYDKFL
+513 HFYDKFVM
-520 SYIDFSLNNNF
+520 S
-531 VSIPKGRYDIYLRIN
+531 
-546 KDDAYAYIM
+546 
-555 EHGKQPVANTD
+555 Q
-566 DVISNDTWVLYGLT
+566 
-580 DKNGNVNPKMT
+580 
-591 FSNGWFVATDI
+591 
-602 DLDSNASFK
+602 
-611 FVSGNKSYGGKFDS
+611 
-625 CNESIKLIKN
+625 
-635 VINNKFKIN
+635 NKFKIK

-651 AADYTIRFTFFTT
+651 AADYIIRFTFFTAA
-664 TGKTITRTLKFTVED
+664 GKTITRILKFTVED

-686 VYKVQAKDDTTGL
+686 VYKVQAKDDTNGL

-704 NDTDSCGYLFKT
+704 NDTDSCGYLFKAQKT
-716 QPEQK
+716 DKPE
-721 NDKLDKLELK
+721 
-731 DYTYTQVLPY
+731 YYTQVLPY
-741 MLPTNPLYESYKG
+741 MLPSHPLYESYKG

-760 VIFDIQNKNNKA
+760 VIFDIQNKNDKA
-772 YKYGEYE
+772 YKYGKYE

-788 NDFLEFDRFDDAG
+788 NDFLEFDRVDDAG
-801 NITYMVF
+801 NIAYMVF
-808 VSKYFYADVPQEI
+808 VSKYFYADIPQEI
-821 LDKKYNIIR
+821 IDKKFNIIR
-830 NELIFLPQFHK
+830 NELMFLPQFHK

-873 KPFRYGHMI
+873 KPFRYSHLI
-882 KSSEWTFINATDN
+882 DSAEWTFINATDN

-904 RAPFIAAE
+904 RAPFIATE

>member
-29 PNEQSTN
+29 PSEQSIN
-36 IIYSNQICILS
+36 ITYTTPICIVSKEQLDDNTVIS
-47 ENNDPLT
+47 IE
-54 LSLNDND
+54 DND
-61 IFGFPKPDITPEV
+61 VF
-74 ISEKDDSFIE
+74 SFISHTADSITVDGFDFDG
-84 KHCEFTH
+84 KPKYMSTITVGDLDCES
-91 TIDKETWGEKIND
+91 INNN
-104 TYYAHAFNILC
+104 YIYVFNVAC
-115 QSRDEGE
+115 KSVEEGE
-122 YICKISIGDY
+122 YICKITIGDY

-153 NFGVEIPETI
+153 NFGAEIPETI

-190 SNYWDIIANK
+190 SNYWDVIANK
-200 GSYKSLV
+200 GSYKSLQ

-237 KEVMSIFESKLNDS
+237 EEVVSIFESKLNDS
-251 FENYVKTAYISLYCS
+251 FENYVKTTYISLYCS
-266 LYDELQT
+266 LYDERPE
-273 ANAVFYDYNDY
+273 NIGD
-284 CNKYD
+284 
-289 SIAIN
+289 
-294 AIVKLTKSTDDH
+294 
-306 PAGFYRVIDKKVLQY
+306 PE
-321 ISNTAY
+321 Y
-327 DSEFNPVLID
+327 DSEFNPVLSN

-358 GSFFLPIHMSI
+358 GAFFLPIHMSI
-369 LHAAAETKVF
+369 LHAVAETKVF

-393 NDCFGSFEY
+393 NDCIGSFEY
-402 VESNIKDD
+402 VESNVKDD

-438 EKGNAVED
+438 KDGNVVEE
-446 YNTWFGVD
+446 YNHTWFGVD
-454 EFTSKGKVDESNIKT
+454 EFTSKGKVDESNINT

-501 ADVMYNDTVERL
+501 ADVMYNDHVERL
-513 DFYDKFL
+513 HFYDKFVM
-520 SYIDFSLNNNF
+520 S
-531 VSIPKGRYDIYLRIN
+531 
-546 KDDAYAYIM
+546 
-555 EHGKQPVANTD
+555 Q
-566 DVISNDTWVLYGLT
+566 
-580 DKNGNVNPKMT
+580 
-591 FSNGWFVATDI
+591 
-602 DLDSNASFK
+602 
-611 FVSGNKSYGGKFDS
+611 
-625 CNESIKLIKN
+625 
-635 VINNKFKIN
+635 NKFKIK

-651 AADYTIRFTFFTT
+651 AADYTIRFTFFTAA
-664 TGKTITRTLKFTVED
+664 GKTITRTLKFTVED
-679 ADNLCIN
+679 ADNLCVN
-686 VYKVQAKDDTTGL
+686 VYKVQAKDDIDGL

-704 NDTDSCGYLFKT
+704 NDTDSCGYLFKA
-716 QPEQK
+716 QKKDEPE
-721 NDKLDKLELK
+721 
-731 DYTYTQVLPY
+731 YYTQVLPY
-741 MLPTNPLYESYKG
+741 MSPTNPLYESYKG

-760 VIFDIQNKNNKA
+760 VIFDIQNKNDKA
-772 YKYGEYE
+772 YKYGKYE

-788 NDFLEFDRFDDAG
+788 NDFLEFDRVDDAG

-821 LDKKYNIIR
+821 IDKKYNIIR

-873 KPFRYGHMI
+873 KPFRYSHLI
-882 KSSEWTFINATDN
+882 DSAEWTFINATDN
-895 SMIYHPSTS
+895 SMVYHPSTS
-904 RAPFIAAE
+904 RAPFVATE

>member
-29 PNEQSTN
+29 PSEQSIN
-36 IIYSNQICILS
+36 ITYTMPICIVSKEQLDDNTVIS
-47 ENNDPLT
+47 IE
-54 LSLNDND
+54 DND
-61 IFGFPKPDITPEV
+61 VF
-74 ISEKDDSFIE
+74 SFISHTADSINVDGFDFDGTP
-84 KHCEFTH
+84 KYKSAITVADLDCE
-91 TIDKETWGEKIND
+91 IINNN
-104 TYYAHAFNILC
+104 YIYVFNVACKSIE
-115 QSRDEGE
+115 EGE
-122 YICKISIGDY
+122 YICKIKIGDY

-190 SNYWDIIANK
+190 SNYWDVIANK
-200 GSYKSLV
+200 GSYKSLQ

-237 KEVMSIFESKLNDS
+237 EEVVSIFESKLNDS
-251 FENYVKTAYISLYCS
+251 FENYVKTTYISLYCS
-266 LYDELQT
+266 LYDERPE
-273 ANAVFYDYNDY
+273 NVGD
-284 CNKYD
+284 
-289 SIAIN
+289 
-294 AIVKLTKSTDDH
+294 
-306 PAGFYRVIDKKVLQY
+306 PE
-321 ISNTAY
+321 Y
-327 DSEFNPVLID
+327 DSEFNPVLSN
-337 AVLKYSINDI
+337 AVLKYSIDDI

-358 GSFFLPIHMSI
+358 GAFFLPIHMSI
-369 LHAAAETKVF
+369 LHAVAESKVF

-393 NDCFGSFEY
+393 NDCIGSFEY

-410 SIYKM
+410 SVYKM

-438 EKGNAVED
+438 KDGNVVEE
-446 YNTWFGVD
+446 YNHTWFGVD
-454 EFTSKGKVDESNIKT
+454 EFTSKGKVDKSSINT
-469 FAVQYYTGPGLILPI
+469 FAAQYYTGPGLILPI

-501 ADVMYNDTVERL
+501 ADVIYNDNVERL
-513 DFYDKFL
+513 HFYDKFVM
-520 SYIDFSLNNNF
+520 S
-531 VSIPKGRYDIYLRIN
+531 
-546 KDDAYAYIM
+546 
-555 EHGKQPVANTD
+555 Q
-566 DVISNDTWVLYGLT
+566 
-580 DKNGNVNPKMT
+580 
-591 FSNGWFVATDI
+591 
-602 DLDSNASFK
+602 
-611 FVSGNKSYGGKFDS
+611 
-625 CNESIKLIKN
+625 
-635 VINNKFKIN
+635 NKFKIK

-651 AADYTIRFTFFTT
+651 AADYTIRFTFFTAA
-664 TGKTITRTLKFTVED
+664 GKTITRTLKFTIED

-686 VYKVQAKDDTTGL
+686 VYKVQAKDDTDGL

-704 NDTDSCGYLFKT
+704 NDTNSCGYLFKAQKT
-716 QPEQK
+716 DKPE
-721 NDKLDKLELK
+721 
-731 DYTYTQVLPY
+731 YYTQVLPY

-760 VIFDIQNKNNKA
+760 VIFDIQNKNGKA
-772 YKYGEYE
+772 YNYGKYE

-788 NDFLEFDRFDDAG
+788 NDFLEFDRVDDAG

-830 NELIFLPQFHK
+830 NELLFLPQFHK

-873 KPFRYGHMI
+873 KPFRYSHLI
-882 KSSEWTFINATDN
+882 DSAEWTFINATDN

-904 RAPFIAAE
+904 RAPFVATE
-912 KTYINPGYYDISFKY
+912 KTRINPGYYDISFKY
-927 SLTNGIADECKLDSG
+927 SLTNGIVDECKLDSG

>member
-29 PNEQSTN
+29 PSEQSIN
-36 IIYSNQICILS
+36 ITYTMPICIVSKEQLADNTVIAI
-47 ENNDPLT
+47 E
-54 LSLNDND
+54 DND
-61 IFGFPKPDITPEV
+61 VF
-74 ISEKDDSFIE
+74 SFISHNADSINVDGFE
-84 KHCEFTH
+84 FDGKPKYMSTITVNDLDCEN
-91 TIDKETWGEKIND
+91 INNN
-104 TYYAHAFNILC
+104 YIYAFNVACKSIE
-115 QSRDEGE
+115 EGE
-122 YICKISIGDY
+122 YICKITIGDY

-190 SNYWDIIANK
+190 SNYWDVIANK

-228 IADKSFFND
+228 LADKSFFND
-237 KEVMSIFESKLNDS
+237 EEVMSIFESKLNDS
-251 FENYVKTAYISLYCS
+251 FENYVKTTYISLYCS
-266 LYDELQT
+266 LYDERPE
-273 ANAVFYDYNDY
+273 NVGD
-284 CNKYD
+284 
-289 SIAIN
+289 
-294 AIVKLTKSTDDH
+294 
-306 PAGFYRVIDKKVLQY
+306 PE
-321 ISNTAY
+321 Y
-327 DSEFNPVLID
+327 DSEFNPVLSN
-337 AVLKYSINDI
+337 AVLKYSIDDI

-358 GSFFLPIHMSI
+358 GAFFLPIHMSI
-369 LHAAAETKVF
+369 LHAVAETKVF

-393 NDCFGSFEY
+393 NDYFGSFEY

-427 FAIKWKDPKYD
+427 FAIKWKDSKYD
-438 EKGNAVED
+438 KEGNAVEK
-446 YNTWFGVD
+446 YNHIWFGVD
-454 EFTSKGKVDESNIKT
+454 EFTSKGKVDESNINT

-513 DFYDKFL
+513 HFYDKFVM
-520 SYIDFSLNNNF
+520 S
-531 VSIPKGRYDIYLRIN
+531 
-546 KDDAYAYIM
+546 
-555 EHGKQPVANTD
+555 Q
-566 DVISNDTWVLYGLT
+566 
-580 DKNGNVNPKMT
+580 
-591 FSNGWFVATDI
+591 
-602 DLDSNASFK
+602 
-611 FVSGNKSYGGKFDS
+611 
-625 CNESIKLIKN
+625 
-635 VINNKFKIN
+635 NKFKIK

-686 VYKVQAKDDTTGL
+686 VYKVQAKDDTNGL

-704 NDTDSCGYLFKT
+704 SDTDSCGYLFKV
-716 QPEQK
+716 QK
-721 NDKLDKLELK
+721 TDELTDKLK

-741 MLPTNPLYESYKG
+741 MLPTNPLYKSYKG

-760 VIFDIQNKNNKA
+760 VIFDIQNKNDKA

-779 QMVIRGLMD
+779 QTVIRGLMD
-788 NDFLEFDRFDDAG
+788 NNFLEFDRVDDAS

-821 LDKKYNIIR
+821 IDKKFNIIR
-830 NELIFLPQFHK
+830 NELMFLPQFHK

-873 KPFRYGHMI
+873 KPFRYSHLI
-882 KSSEWTFINATDN
+882 DSAEWTFINATDN

-904 RAPFIAAE
+904 RAPFIATE

-927 SLTNGIADECKLDSG
+927 SLTNGITDECKLDSG

>member
-29 PNEQSTN
+29 PSEQSIN
-36 IIYSNQICILS
+36 ITYTMPICIVSKEQLDDNTVIS
-47 ENNDPLT
+47 IE
-54 LSLNDND
+54 DND
-61 IFGFPKPDITPEV
+61 VF
-74 ISEKDDSFIE
+74 SFISHTAGSINVDGFDFDGTP
-84 KHCEFTH
+84 KYKSAITVGDLDCES
-91 TIDKETWGEKIND
+91 INNN
-104 TYYAHAFNILC
+104 YIYVFNVACKSIE
-115 QSRDEGE
+115 EGE
-122 YICKISIGDY
+122 YICKITIGDY

-190 SNYWDIIANK
+190 SNYWDVIANK
-200 GSYKSLV
+200 GSYKSLQ

-237 KEVMSIFESKLNDS
+237 EEVVSIFESKLNDS
-251 FENYVKTAYISLYCS
+251 FENYVKTTYISLYCA
-266 LYDELQT
+266 LYDERPE
-273 ANAVFYDYNDY
+273 NVGD
-284 CNKYD
+284 
-289 SIAIN
+289 
-294 AIVKLTKSTDDH
+294 
-306 PAGFYRVIDKKVLQY
+306 PE
-321 ISNTAY
+321 Y
-327 DSEFNPVLID
+327 DSEFNPVLSN
-337 AVLKYSINDI
+337 AVLKYSIDDI

-358 GSFFLPIHMSI
+358 GAFFLPIHMSI
-369 LHAAAETKVF
+369 LHAVAETKVF

-393 NDCFGSFEY
+393 NDCIGSFEY

-438 EKGNAVED
+438 KDGNVVEEYD
-446 YNTWFGVD
+446 HTWFGVD
-454 EFTSKGKVDESNIKT
+454 EFTSKGKVDESSINT

-484 EMIIPNQY
+484 ELIIPNQY
-492 EKDMIHHTI
+492 EKDMIHHTV
-501 ADVMYNDTVERL
+501 ADVIYNDTVERL
-513 DFYDKFL
+513 HFYDKFVM
-520 SYIDFSLNNNF
+520 S
-531 VSIPKGRYDIYLRIN
+531 
-546 KDDAYAYIM
+546 
-555 EHGKQPVANTD
+555 Q
-566 DVISNDTWVLYGLT
+566 
-580 DKNGNVNPKMT
+580 
-591 FSNGWFVATDI
+591 
-602 DLDSNASFK
+602 
-611 FVSGNKSYGGKFDS
+611 
-625 CNESIKLIKN
+625 
-635 VINNKFKIN
+635 NKFKIK

-651 AADYTIRFTFFTT
+651 AADYTIRFTFFTAA
-664 TGKTITRTLKFTVED
+664 GKTITRTLKFTVED

-686 VYKVQAKDDTTGL
+686 VYKVQAKDDTNGL

-704 NDTDSCGYLFKT
+704 HDTDSCGYLFKAQKT
-716 QPEQK
+716 DNPE
-721 NDKLDKLELK
+721 
-731 DYTYTQVLPY
+731 YYTQVLPY

-760 VIFDIQNKNNKA
+760 VIFDIQNKNGKA
-772 YKYGEYE
+772 YNYGKYE

-788 NDFLEFDRFDDAG
+788 NDFLEFDRVDDAG

-873 KPFRYGHMI
+873 KPFRYSHLI
-882 KSSEWTFINATDN
+882 DSAEWTFINATDN
-895 SMIYHPSTS
+895 SVIYHPSTS
-904 RAPFIAAE
+904 RAPFVAT
-912 KTYINPGYYDISFKY
+912 KNTYINPGYYDISFKY

>member
-29 PNEQSTN
+29 PSEQSIN
-36 IIYSNQICILS
+36 ITYTMPICIVSKEQLDDNTVIS
-47 ENNDPLT
+47 IE
-54 LSLNDND
+54 DND
-61 IFGFPKPDITPEV
+61 VF
-74 ISEKDDSFIE
+74 SFISHTADSITVDGFDFDG
-84 KHCEFTH
+84 KPKYMSTMTVGDLDCES
-91 TIDKETWGEKIND
+91 INNN
-104 TYYAHAFNILC
+104 YIYVFNVAC
-115 QSRDEGE
+115 KSVEEGE
-122 YICKISIGDY
+122 YICKITIGDY

-153 NFGVEIPETI
+153 NFGAEIPETI

-190 SNYWDIIANK
+190 SNYWDVIANK
-200 GSYKSLV
+200 GSYKSLL

-237 KEVMSIFESKLNDS
+237 EDVVSIFESKLNDS
-251 FENYVKTAYISLYCS
+251 FENYVKTTYISLYCS
-266 LYDELQT
+266 LYDERPE
-273 ANAVFYDYNDY
+273 NIGD
-284 CNKYD
+284 
-289 SIAIN
+289 
-294 AIVKLTKSTDDH
+294 
-306 PAGFYRVIDKKVLQY
+306 PE
-321 ISNTAY
+321 Y
-327 DSEFNPVLID
+327 DSEFNPVLSN

-369 LHAAAETKVF
+369 LHAVAETKVF

-438 EKGNAVED
+438 KDGNVVEE
-446 YNTWFGVD
+446 YNHTWFGVD
-454 EFTSKGKVDESNIKT
+454 EFTSKGKVDKSNINT

-501 ADVMYNDTVERL
+501 ADVIYNDTVERL
-513 DFYDKFL
+513 HFYDKFVM
-520 SYIDFSLNNNF
+520 S
-531 VSIPKGRYDIYLRIN
+531 
-546 KDDAYAYIM
+546 
-555 EHGKQPVANTD
+555 Q
-566 DVISNDTWVLYGLT
+566 
-580 DKNGNVNPKMT
+580 
-591 FSNGWFVATDI
+591 
-602 DLDSNASFK
+602 
-611 FVSGNKSYGGKFDS
+611 
-625 CNESIKLIKN
+625 
-635 VINNKFKIN
+635 NKFKIK

-651 AADYTIRFTFFTT
+651 AADYTIRFTFFTAA
-664 TGKTITRTLKFTVED
+664 GKTITRTLKFTVED
-679 ADNLCIN
+679 ADNLCVN
-686 VYKVQAKDDTTGL
+686 VYKVQAKDDTNGL

-704 NDTDSCGYLFKT
+704 NDTDSCGYLFKA
-716 QPEQK
+716 QKKDAPE
-721 NDKLDKLELK
+721 
-731 DYTYTQVLPY
+731 YYTQVLPY

-760 VIFDIQNKNNKA
+760 VIFDIQNKNDKA
-772 YKYGEYE
+772 YGYGKYE

-788 NDFLEFDRFDDAG
+788 NDFLEFDRVDDNG

-821 LDKKYNIIR
+821 IDKKYNIIR

-873 KPFRYGHMI
+873 KPFRYSHLI
-882 KSSEWTFINATDN
+882 DSAEWTFINATDN

-904 RAPFIAAE
+904 RAPFVANE

>member
-29 PNEQSTN
+29 PSEQSIN
-36 IIYSNQICILS
+36 ITYTMPICIVSKEQLDDNTVIS
-47 ENNDPLT
+47 IE
-54 LSLNDND
+54 DND
-61 IFGFPKPDITPEV
+61 VF
-74 ISEKDDSFIE
+74 SFISHTADSINVDGFDFDGTP
-84 KHCEFTH
+84 KYKSAITVADLDCE
-91 TIDKETWGEKIND
+91 IINNN
-104 TYYAHAFNILC
+104 YIYVFNVACKSIE
-115 QSRDEGE
+115 EGE
-122 YICKISIGDY
+122 YICKIKIGDY

-190 SNYWDIIANK
+190 SNYWDVIANK
-200 GSYKSLV
+200 GSYKSLQ

-237 KEVMSIFESKLNDS
+237 EEVVSIFESKLNDS
-251 FENYVKTAYISLYCS
+251 FENYVKTTYISLYCS
-266 LYDELQT
+266 LYDERPE
-273 ANAVFYDYNDY
+273 NVGD
-284 CNKYD
+284 
-289 SIAIN
+289 
-294 AIVKLTKSTDDH
+294 
-306 PAGFYRVIDKKVLQY
+306 PE
-321 ISNTAY
+321 Y
-327 DSEFNPVLID
+327 DSEFNPVLSN
-337 AVLKYSINDI
+337 AVLKYSIDDI

-358 GSFFLPIHMSI
+358 GAFFLPIHMSI
-369 LHAAAETKVF
+369 LHAVAESKVF

-393 NDCFGSFEY
+393 NDCIGSFEY

-410 SIYKM
+410 SVYKM

-438 EKGNAVED
+438 KDGNVVEE
-446 YNTWFGVD
+446 YNHTWFGVD
-454 EFTSKGKVDESNIKT
+454 EFTSKGKVDKSSINT
-469 FAVQYYTGPGLILPI
+469 FAAQYYTGPGLILPI

-501 ADVMYNDTVERL
+501 ADVIYNDNVERL
-513 DFYDKFL
+513 HFYDKFVM
-520 SYIDFSLNNNF
+520 S
-531 VSIPKGRYDIYLRIN
+531 
-546 KDDAYAYIM
+546 
-555 EHGKQPVANTD
+555 Q
-566 DVISNDTWVLYGLT
+566 
-580 DKNGNVNPKMT
+580 
-591 FSNGWFVATDI
+591 
-602 DLDSNASFK
+602 
-611 FVSGNKSYGGKFDS
+611 
-625 CNESIKLIKN
+625 
-635 VINNKFKIN
+635 NKFKIK

-651 AADYTIRFTFFTT
+651 AADYTIRFTFFTAA
-664 TGKTITRTLKFTVED
+664 GKTITRTLKFTIED

-686 VYKVQAKDDTTGL
+686 VYKVQAKDDTDGL

-704 NDTDSCGYLFKT
+704 NDTNSCGYLFKAQKT
-716 QPEQK
+716 DKPE
-721 NDKLDKLELK
+721 
-731 DYTYTQVLPY
+731 YYTQVLPY

-760 VIFDIQNKNNKA
+760 VIFDIQNKNGKA
-772 YKYGEYE
+772 YNYGKYE

-788 NDFLEFDRFDDAG
+788 NDFLEFDRVDDAG

-830 NELIFLPQFHK
+830 NELLFLPQFHK

-854 VSQYEAVCCAAEI
+854 VSQY
-867 NTLYGV
+867 
-873 KPFRYGHMI
+873 
-882 KSSEWTFINATDN
+882 
-895 SMIYHPSTS
+895 
-904 RAPFIAAE
+904 
-912 KTYINPGYYDISFKY
+912 
-927 SLTNGIADECKLDSG
+927 
-942 FRIKVI
+942 

>member
-29 PNEQSTN
+29 PSEQSIN
-36 IIYSNQICILS
+36 ITYTMPICIVSKEQLDDNTVIS
-47 ENNDPLT
+47 IE
-54 LSLNDND
+54 DND
-61 IFGFPKPDITPEV
+61 VF
-74 ISEKDDSFIE
+74 SFISHTADSITVDGFDFDG
-84 KHCEFTH
+84 KPKYMSTITVSDLDCE
-91 TIDKETWGEKIND
+91 IINNN
-104 TYYAHAFNILC
+104 YIYVFNVAC
-115 QSRDEGE
+115 KSVEEGE
-122 YICKISIGDY
+122 YICKITIGDY

-153 NFGVEIPETI
+153 NFGAEIPETI

-190 SNYWDIIANK
+190 SNYWDVIANK
-200 GSYKSLV
+200 GSYKSLQ

-237 KEVMSIFESKLNDS
+237 EEVVSIFESKLNDS
-251 FENYVKTAYISLYCS
+251 FENYVKTTYISLYCS
-266 LYDELQT
+266 LYDELT
-273 ANAVFYDYNDY
+273 ADVVFYDYNDY
-284 CNKYD
+284 CNNYN
-289 SIAIN
+289 SVAIN

-321 ISNTAY
+321 ISNTEY
-327 DSEFNPVLID
+327 DSEFNPVLSN

-358 GSFFLPIHMSI
+358 GAFFLPIHMSI
-369 LHAAAETKVF
+369 LHAVAETKVF

-438 EKGNAVED
+438 KDGNVVEE
-446 YNTWFGVD
+446 YNHTWFGVD
-454 EFTSKGKVDESNIKT
+454 EFTSKGKVDKSNINT

-501 ADVMYNDTVERL
+501 ADVIYNDHVERL
-513 DFYDKFL
+513 HFYDKFVM
-520 SYIDFSLNNNF
+520 S
-531 VSIPKGRYDIYLRIN
+531 
-546 KDDAYAYIM
+546 
-555 EHGKQPVANTD
+555 Q
-566 DVISNDTWVLYGLT
+566 
-580 DKNGNVNPKMT
+580 
-591 FSNGWFVATDI
+591 
-602 DLDSNASFK
+602 
-611 FVSGNKSYGGKFDS
+611 
-625 CNESIKLIKN
+625 
-635 VINNKFKIN
+635 NKFKIK

-651 AADYTIRFTFFTT
+651 AADYTIRFTFFTAA
-664 TGKTITRTLKFTVED
+664 GKTITRTLKFTVED
-679 ADNLCIN
+679 ADNLCVN
-686 VYKVQAKDDTTGL
+686 VYKVQAKDDIDGL

-704 NDTDSCGYLFKT
+704 NDTDSCGYLFKA
-716 QPEQK
+716 QKKDEPE
-721 NDKLDKLELK
+721 
-731 DYTYTQVLPY
+731 YYTQVLPY

-760 VIFDIQNKNNKA
+760 VIFDIQNKNDRA
-772 YKYGEYE
+772 YKYGKYE

-788 NDFLEFDRFDDAG
+788 NDFLEFDRVDDEG

-821 LDKKYNIIR
+821 IDKKYNIIR

-873 KPFRYGHMI
+873 KPFRYSHLI
-882 KSSEWTFINATDN
+882 DSAEWTFINATDN
-895 SMIYHPSTS
+895 SMVYHPSTS
-904 RAPFIAAE
+904 RAPFVATE

>member
-29 PNEQSTN
+29 PSEQSIN
-36 IIYSNQICILS
+36 ITYTMPICIISKEQLDDNTVITI
-47 ENNDPLT
+47 E
-54 LSLNDND
+54 DND
-61 IFGFPKPDITPEV
+61 VF
-74 ISEKDDSFIE
+74 SFISHDADSINVDGFNFDGKPKYMSAIPVGE
-84 KHCEFTH
+84 IDCEN
-91 TIDKETWGEKIND
+91 INNN
-104 TYYAHAFNILC
+104 YIYVFNVACKSIE
-115 QSRDEGE
+115 EGE

-190 SNYWDIIANK
+190 SNYWDVIANK
-200 GSYKSLV
+200 GSYKSLI

-237 KEVMSIFESKLNDS
+237 EEVMSIFESKLNDS
-251 FENYVKTAYISLYCS
+251 FENYVKTTYISLYCS
-266 LYDELQT
+266 LYDERPE
-273 ANAVFYDYNDY
+273 NIGD
-284 CNKYD
+284 
-289 SIAIN
+289 
-294 AIVKLTKSTDDH
+294 
-306 PAGFYRVIDKKVLQY
+306 PE
-321 ISNTAY
+321 Y
-327 DSEFNPVLID
+327 DSEFNPVLSN
-337 AVLKYSINDI
+337 AVLKYSIDDI

-358 GSFFLPIHMSI
+358 GAFFLPIHMSI
-369 LHAAAETKVF
+369 LHAVAETKVF

-422 TDATT
+422 TNATT

-438 EKGNAVED
+438 KEGNVVEE
-446 YNTWFGVD
+446 YNHTWFGVD
-454 EFTSKGKVDESNIKT
+454 EFTSKGKVDKSNINT

-492 EKDMIHHTI
+492 DKDMIHHTI

-513 DFYDKFL
+513 HFYDKFVM
-520 SYIDFSLNNNF
+520 S
-531 VSIPKGRYDIYLRIN
+531 
-546 KDDAYAYIM
+546 
-555 EHGKQPVANTD
+555 Q
-566 DVISNDTWVLYGLT
+566 
-580 DKNGNVNPKMT
+580 
-591 FSNGWFVATDI
+591 
-602 DLDSNASFK
+602 
-611 FVSGNKSYGGKFDS
+611 
-625 CNESIKLIKN
+625 
-635 VINNKFKIN
+635 NKFKIK

-651 AADYTIRFTFFTT
+651 AADYTIRFTFFTAA
-664 TGKTITRTLKFTVED
+664 GKTITRTLKFTVED

-686 VYKVQAKDDTTGL
+686 VYKVQAKDDTNGL
-699 TYDDF
+699 TYNDF
-704 NDTDSCGYLFKT
+704 NDTDSCGYLFKSQKT
-716 QPEQK
+716 DQPE
-721 NDKLDKLELK
+721 
-731 DYTYTQVLPY
+731 YYTQVLPY
-741 MLPTNPLYESYKG
+741 MLPTNPLYDAYKG
-754 IKLSRL
+754 IKLSRI
-760 VIFDIQNKNNKA
+760 VIFDIQNKNDKA
-772 YKYGEYE
+772 YKYGKYE

-788 NDFLEFDRFDDAG
+788 NDFLEFDRVDDAG
-801 NITYMVF
+801 NITYMIF
-808 VSKYFYADVPQEI
+808 VSKYFYTDVPQEI
-821 LDKKYNIIR
+821 FDKKFNIIR
-830 NELIFLPQFHK
+830 NELMFLPQFHK

-873 KPFRYGHMI
+873 KPFRYSHLI
-882 KSSEWTFINATDN
+882 DSAEWTFINATDN

-904 RAPFIAAE
+904 RAPFVANE

>member
-29 PNEQSTN
+29 PSEQSIN
-36 IIYSNQICILS
+36 ITYTMPICIVSKEQLDDNTVIAI
-47 ENNDPLT
+47 E
-54 LSLNDND
+54 DND
-61 IFGFPKPDITPEV
+61 VF
-74 ISEKDDSFIE
+74 SFISHDADSINVDGFNFDG
-84 KHCEFTH
+84 KPKYMSAITVSDLDCEN
-91 TIDKETWGEKIND
+91 INNN
-104 TYYAHAFNILC
+104 YIYAFNVACKSIE
-115 QSRDEGE
+115 EGE
-122 YICKISIGDY
+122 YICKITIGDY

-190 SNYWDIIANK
+190 SNYWDVIANK

-228 IADKSFFND
+228 LADKSFFND
-237 KEVMSIFESKLNDS
+237 EEVMSIFESKLNDS

-273 ANAVFYDYNDY
+273 ADAVFYDYNDY
-284 CNKYD
+284 CNNYD
-289 SIAIN
+289 KVAIN
-294 AIVKLTKSTDDH
+294 AIIRLIKSTDDY

-321 ISNTAY
+321 ISNTEY
-327 DSEFNPVLID
+327 DSEFNPVLSN

-358 GSFFLPIHMSI
+358 GAFFLPIHMSI
-369 LHAAAETKVF
+369 LHAVAETKVF

-438 EKGNAVED
+438 KEGNVVEE
-446 YNTWFGVD
+446 YNHTWFGVD
-454 EFTSKGKVDESNIKT
+454 EFTSKGKVDESNINT

-513 DFYDKFL
+513 HFYDKF
-520 SYIDFSLNNNF
+520 
-531 VSIPKGRYDIYLRIN
+531 
-546 KDDAYAYIM
+546 
-555 EHGKQPVANTD
+555 
-566 DVISNDTWVLYGLT
+566 VISQ
-580 DKNGNVNPKMT
+580 
-591 FSNGWFVATDI
+591 
-602 DLDSNASFK
+602 
-611 FVSGNKSYGGKFDS
+611 
-625 CNESIKLIKN
+625 
-635 VINNKFKIN
+635 NKFKIK

-651 AADYTIRFTFFTT
+651 AADYIIRFTFFTN

-686 VYKVQAKDDTTGL
+686 VYKVQAKDDTNGL
-699 TYDDF
+699 TYNDF
-704 NDTDSCGYLFKT
+704 SDTDSCGYLFKV
-716 QPEQK
+716 QK
-721 NDKLDKLELK
+721 TDEPTDKLK

-754 IKLSRL
+754 IKMSRL
-760 VIFDIQNKNNKA
+760 VIFDIQNKNDKA

-779 QMVIRGLMD
+779 QTVIRGLMD
-788 NDFLEFDRFDDAG
+788 NNFLEFDRVDDTG

-830 NELIFLPQFHK
+830 NELMFLPQFHK

-873 KPFRYGHMI
+873 KPFRYSHLI
-882 KSSEWTFINATDN
+882 DSAEWTFINATDN

-904 RAPFIAAE
+904 RAPFIATE

-942 FRIKVI
+942 FRIKVIR

>member
-29 PNEQSTN
+29 PSEQSIN
-36 IIYSNQICILS
+36 ITYTMPICIVS
-47 ENNDPLT
+47 KEPLDVNT
-54 LSLNDND
+54 VIAIEDND
-61 IFGFPKPDITPEV
+61 VF
-74 ISEKDDSFIE
+74 SFISHDADSINVDGFDFDGKPKYMSTINVSE
-84 KHCEFTH
+84 IDCE
-91 TIDKETWGEKIND
+91 IINNK
-104 TYYAHAFNILC
+104 YIYVFNVAC
-115 QSRDEGE
+115 KSNEEGE

-237 KEVMSIFESKLNDS
+237 EEVMSIFESKLNDS

-273 ANAVFYDYNDY
+273 ADAVFYDYNDY
-284 CNKYD
+284 CNNYD
-289 SIAIN
+289 SVAIN
-294 AIVKLTKSTDDH
+294 TIVKLTKSTDDY
-306 PAGFYRVIDKKVLQY
+306 PAGFYRVIDNKVLQY
-321 ISNTAY
+321 ISNTEY

-337 AVLKYSINDI
+337 TVLKYSIDDI

-438 EKGNAVED
+438 KEGNVIEE
-446 YNTWFGVD
+446 YNHTWFGVD
-454 EFTSKGKVDESNIKT
+454 EFTSKGKVDESNINT

-513 DFYDKFL
+513 HFYDKF
-520 SYIDFSLNNNF
+520 
-531 VSIPKGRYDIYLRIN
+531 
-546 KDDAYAYIM
+546 
-555 EHGKQPVANTD
+555 
-566 DVISNDTWVLYGLT
+566 VISQ
-580 DKNGNVNPKMT
+580 
-591 FSNGWFVATDI
+591 
-602 DLDSNASFK
+602 
-611 FVSGNKSYGGKFDS
+611 
-625 CNESIKLIKN
+625 
-635 VINNKFKIN
+635 NKFKIK

-651 AADYTIRFTFFTT
+651 AADYTIRFAFFTT

-686 VYKVQAKDDTTGL
+686 VYKVQAKDDTNGL

-704 NDTDSCGYLFKT
+704 SDTDSCGYLFKV
-716 QPEQK
+716 QK
-721 NDKLDKLELK
+721 TDEPTDKLK

-754 IKLSRL
+754 IKMSRL
-760 VIFDIQNKNNKA
+760 VIFDIQNKNDKA

-779 QMVIRGLMD
+779 QTVIRGLMD
-788 NDFLEFDRFDDAG
+788 NNFLEFDRVDDTG

-821 LDKKYNIIR
+821 IDKKFNIIR
-830 NELIFLPQFHK
+830 NELMFLPQFHK

-873 KPFRYGHMI
+873 KPFRYSHLI
-882 KSSEWTFINATDN
+882 DSAEWTFINATDN

-904 RAPFIAAE
+904 RAPFIATE

>member
-29 PNEQSTN
+29 PSEQSIN
-36 IIYSNQICILS
+36 ITYTTPICIVSKEQLDDNTVIS
-47 ENNDPLT
+47 IE
-54 LSLNDND
+54 DND
-61 IFGFPKPDITPEV
+61 VF
-74 ISEKDDSFIE
+74 SFISHTADSITVDGFDFDG
-84 KHCEFTH
+84 KPKYMSTITVGDLDCES
-91 TIDKETWGEKIND
+91 INNN
-104 TYYAHAFNILC
+104 YIYVFNVAC
-115 QSRDEGE
+115 KSVEEGE
-122 YICKISIGDY
+122 YICKITIGDY

-153 NFGVEIPETI
+153 NFGAEIPETI

-190 SNYWDIIANK
+190 SNYWDVIANK
-200 GSYKSLV
+200 GSYKSLQ

-237 KEVMSIFESKLNDS
+237 EEVVSIFESKLNDS
-251 FENYVKTAYISLYCS
+251 FENYVKTTYISLYCS
-266 LYDELQT
+266 LYDERPE
-273 ANAVFYDYNDY
+273 NIGD
-284 CNKYD
+284 
-289 SIAIN
+289 
-294 AIVKLTKSTDDH
+294 
-306 PAGFYRVIDKKVLQY
+306 PE
-321 ISNTAY
+321 Y
-327 DSEFNPVLID
+327 DSEFNPVLSN

-358 GSFFLPIHMSI
+358 GAFFLPIHMSI
-369 LHAAAETKVF
+369 LHAVAETKVF

-393 NDCFGSFEY
+393 NDCIGSFEY

-438 EKGNAVED
+438 KDGNVVEE
-446 YNTWFGVD
+446 YNHTWFGVD
-454 EFTSKGKVDESNIKT
+454 EFTSKGKVDESNINT

-501 ADVMYNDTVERL
+501 ADVMYNDHVERL
-513 DFYDKFL
+513 HFYDKFVM
-520 SYIDFSLNNNF
+520 S
-531 VSIPKGRYDIYLRIN
+531 
-546 KDDAYAYIM
+546 
-555 EHGKQPVANTD
+555 Q
-566 DVISNDTWVLYGLT
+566 
-580 DKNGNVNPKMT
+580 
-591 FSNGWFVATDI
+591 
-602 DLDSNASFK
+602 
-611 FVSGNKSYGGKFDS
+611 
-625 CNESIKLIKN
+625 
-635 VINNKFKIN
+635 NKFKIK

-651 AADYTIRFTFFTT
+651 AADYTIRFTFFTAA
-664 TGKTITRTLKFTVED
+664 GKTITRTLKFTVED
-679 ADNLCIN
+679 ADNLCVN
-686 VYKVQAKDDTTGL
+686 VYKVQAKDDIDGL

-704 NDTDSCGYLFKT
+704 NDTDSCGYLFKA
-716 QPEQK
+716 QKKDEPE
-721 NDKLDKLELK
+721 
-731 DYTYTQVLPY
+731 YYTQVLPY
-741 MLPTNPLYESYKG
+741 MSPTNPLYESYKG

-760 VIFDIQNKNNKA
+760 VIFDIQNKNDKA
-772 YKYGEYE
+772 YKYGKYE

-788 NDFLEFDRFDDAG
+788 NDFLEFDRVDDAG

-821 LDKKYNIIR
+821 IDKKYNIIR

-873 KPFRYGHMI
+873 KPFRYSHLI
-882 KSSEWTFINATDN
+882 DSAEWTFINATDN
-895 SMIYHPSTS
+895 SMVYHPSTS
-904 RAPFIAAE
+904 RAPFVATE

>member
-29 PNEQSTN
+29 PSEQSIN
-36 IIYSNQICILS
+36 ITYTMPICIVSKEQLDDNTVIAI
-47 ENNDPLT
+47 E
-54 LSLNDND
+54 DND
-61 IFGFPKPDITPEV
+61 VF
-74 ISEKDDSFIE
+74 SFISHDADSINVDGFNFDG
-84 KHCEFTH
+84 KPKYMSTIAVSDLDCEN
-91 TIDKETWGEKIND
+91 INNN
-104 TYYAHAFNILC
+104 YIYVFNVACKSIE
-115 QSRDEGE
+115 EGE
-122 YICKISIGDY
+122 YICKITIGDY

-190 SNYWDIIANK
+190 SNYWDVIANR
-200 GSYKSLV
+200 GSYKSLI

-228 IADKSFFND
+228 LADKSFFND
-237 KEVMSIFESKLNDS
+237 EEVMSIFESKLNDS
-251 FENYVKTAYISLYCS
+251 FENYVKTTYISLYCS
-266 LYDELQT
+266 LYDERPE
-273 ANAVFYDYNDY
+273 NVGD
-284 CNKYD
+284 
-289 SIAIN
+289 
-294 AIVKLTKSTDDH
+294 
-306 PAGFYRVIDKKVLQY
+306 PE
-321 ISNTAY
+321 Y
-327 DSEFNPVLID
+327 DSEFNPVLSN
-337 AVLKYSINDI
+337 AVLKYSIDDI
-347 KLKLSLLAQFF
+347 KLKISLLAQFF
-358 GSFFLPIHMSI
+358 GAFFLPIHMSI
-369 LHAAAETKVF
+369 LHAVAETKVF

-422 TDATT
+422 TDTTT

-438 EKGNAVED
+438 KEGNVVEE
-446 YNTWFGVD
+446 YNHTWFGVD
-454 EFTSKGKVDESNIKT
+454 EFTSKGKVDESNINT
-469 FAVQYYTGPGLILPI
+469 FAIQYYTGPGLILPI

-513 DFYDKFL
+513 HFYDKFVM
-520 SYIDFSLNNNF
+520 S
-531 VSIPKGRYDIYLRIN
+531 
-546 KDDAYAYIM
+546 
-555 EHGKQPVANTD
+555 Q
-566 DVISNDTWVLYGLT
+566 
-580 DKNGNVNPKMT
+580 
-591 FSNGWFVATDI
+591 
-602 DLDSNASFK
+602 
-611 FVSGNKSYGGKFDS
+611 
-625 CNESIKLIKN
+625 
-635 VINNKFKIN
+635 NKFKIK

-651 AADYTIRFTFFTT
+651 AADYIIRFTFFTAA
-664 TGKTITRTLKFTVED
+664 GKTITRTLKFTVED

-686 VYKVQAKDDTTGL
+686 VYKVQAKDDTNGL
-699 TYDDF
+699 TYNDF
-704 NDTDSCGYLFKT
+704 NDTDSCGYLFKAQKT
-716 QPEQK
+716 DKPE
-721 NDKLDKLELK
+721 
-731 DYTYTQVLPY
+731 YYTQVLPY

-760 VIFDIQNKNNKA
+760 VIFDIQNKNDKA
-772 YKYGEYE
+772 YKYGKYE

-788 NDFLEFDRFDDAG
+788 NNFLEFDRVDDAG
-801 NITYMVF
+801 NLTYMVF

-821 LDKKYNIIR
+821 IDKKFNIIR
-830 NELIFLPQFHK
+830 NELMFLPQFHK

-873 KPFRYGHMI
+873 KPFRYSHLI
-882 KSSEWTFINATDN
+882 DSAEWTFINATDN

-904 RAPFIAAE
+904 RAPFIATE

>member
-29 PNEQSTN
+29 PSEQSIN
-36 IIYSNQICILS
+36 ITYTMPICIVSKEQLDDNTVIS
-47 ENNDPLT
+47 IE
-54 LSLNDND
+54 DND
-61 IFGFPKPDITPEV
+61 VFSCISHTADSITVDGFDFDGKPKYMSTMTVGDL
-74 ISEKDDSFIE
+74 D
-84 KHCEFTH
+84 CES
-91 TIDKETWGEKIND
+91 INNN
-104 TYYAHAFNILC
+104 YIYVFNVAC
-115 QSRDEGE
+115 KSVEEGE
-122 YICKISIGDY
+122 YICKITIGDY

-153 NFGVEIPETI
+153 NFGTEIPETI

-190 SNYWDIIANK
+190 SNYWDVIANK
-200 GSYKSLV
+200 GSYKSLQ

-237 KEVMSIFESKLNDS
+237 EEVVSIFESKLNDS
-251 FENYVKTAYISLYCS
+251 FENYVKTTYISLYCS
-266 LYDELQT
+266 LYDERPE
-273 ANAVFYDYNDY
+273 NIGD
-284 CNKYD
+284 
-289 SIAIN
+289 
-294 AIVKLTKSTDDH
+294 
-306 PAGFYRVIDKKVLQY
+306 PE
-321 ISNTAY
+321 Y
-327 DSEFNPVLID
+327 DSEFNPVLSN

-369 LHAAAETKVF
+369 LHAVAETKVF

-438 EKGNAVED
+438 KDGNVVEE
-446 YNTWFGVD
+446 YNHTWFGVD
-454 EFTSKGKVDESNIKT
+454 EFTSKGKVDKSNINT

-501 ADVMYNDTVERL
+501 ADVMYNDHIERL
-513 DFYDKFL
+513 HFYDKFVM
-520 SYIDFSLNNNF
+520 S
-531 VSIPKGRYDIYLRIN
+531 
-546 KDDAYAYIM
+546 
-555 EHGKQPVANTD
+555 Q
-566 DVISNDTWVLYGLT
+566 
-580 DKNGNVNPKMT
+580 
-591 FSNGWFVATDI
+591 
-602 DLDSNASFK
+602 
-611 FVSGNKSYGGKFDS
+611 
-625 CNESIKLIKN
+625 
-635 VINNKFKIN
+635 NKFKIK

-651 AADYTIRFTFFTT
+651 AADYTIRFTFFTAA
-664 TGKTITRTLKFTVED
+664 GKTITRTLKFTVED
-679 ADNLCIN
+679 ADNFCVN
-686 VYKVQAKDDTTGL
+686 VYKVQAKDDIDGL

-704 NDTDSCGYLFKT
+704 NDTDSCGYLFKA
-716 QPEQK
+716 QKKDEPE
-721 NDKLDKLELK
+721 
-731 DYTYTQVLPY
+731 YYTQVLPY
-741 MLPTNPLYESYKG
+741 MLPTNPLYKSYKG

-760 VIFDIQNKNNKA
+760 VIFDIQNKNDRA
-772 YKYGEYE
+772 YSYGKYE

-788 NDFLEFDRFDDAG
+788 NDFLEFDRVDDAG

-821 LDKKYNIIR
+821 IDKKYNIIR

-873 KPFRYGHMI
+873 KPFRYSHLI
-882 KSSEWTFINATDN
+882 DSAEWTFINATNN
-895 SMIYHPSTS
+895 SMVYHPSTS
-904 RAPFIAAE
+904 RAPFVATE

>member
-1 MKFLNLETGYSFD
+1 MRFLNLETGYSFD

-29 PNEQSTN
+29 PSEQSIN
-36 IIYSNQICILS
+36 ITYTMPICIVSKEQLDDNTVIAI
-47 ENNDPLT
+47 E
-54 LSLNDND
+54 DND
-61 IFGFPKPDITPEV
+61 VF
-74 ISEKDDSFIE
+74 SFISHTADSINVDGFDFDG
-84 KHCEFTH
+84 KPKYMSTITVGDLDCES
-91 TIDKETWGEKIND
+91 INNN
-104 TYYAHAFNILC
+104 YIYVFNVAC
-115 QSRDEGE
+115 KSVEEGE

-190 SNYWDIIANK
+190 SNYWDVIANK
-200 GSYKSLV
+200 GSYKSLL

-237 KEVMSIFESKLNDS
+237 EEVMSIFESKLNDS
-251 FENYVKTAYISLYCS
+251 FENYVKTTYISLYCS
-266 LYDELQT
+266 LYDERPE
-273 ANAVFYDYNDY
+273 NVGD
-284 CNKYD
+284 
-289 SIAIN
+289 
-294 AIVKLTKSTDDH
+294 
-306 PAGFYRVIDKKVLQY
+306 PE
-321 ISNTAY
+321 Y
-327 DSEFNPVLID
+327 DSEFNPVLSN
-337 AVLKYSINDI
+337 AVLKYSIDDI

-358 GSFFLPIHMSI
+358 GAFFLPIHMSI
-369 LHAAAETKVF
+369 LHAVAETKVF
-379 TNTIKTVLGSVMKR
+379 TNAIKTVLGSVMKR

-402 VESNIKDD
+402 VETNIKDD

-438 EKGNAVED
+438 KEGNIVEE
-446 YNTWFGVD
+446 YNHTWFGVD
-454 EFTSKGKVDESNIKT
+454 EFTSKGKVDESNINT
-469 FAVQYYTGPGLILPI
+469 FAIQYYTGPGLILPI

-501 ADVMYNDTVERL
+501 ADVMYNDIVERL
-513 DFYDKFL
+513 HFYDKFVM
-520 SYIDFSLNNNF
+520 S
-531 VSIPKGRYDIYLRIN
+531 
-546 KDDAYAYIM
+546 
-555 EHGKQPVANTD
+555 Q
-566 DVISNDTWVLYGLT
+566 
-580 DKNGNVNPKMT
+580 
-591 FSNGWFVATDI
+591 
-602 DLDSNASFK
+602 
-611 FVSGNKSYGGKFDS
+611 
-625 CNESIKLIKN
+625 
-635 VINNKFKIN
+635 NKFKIK

-651 AADYTIRFTFFTT
+651 AADYTIRFTFFTAA
-664 TGKTITRTLKFTVED
+664 GKTITRTLKFTVED

-686 VYKVQAKDDTTGL
+686 VYKVQAKDDTNGL

-704 NDTDSCGYLFKT
+704 NDTDSCGYLFKA
-716 QPEQK
+716 QKKDKPE
-721 NDKLDKLELK
+721 
-731 DYTYTQVLPY
+731 YYTQVLPY
-741 MLPTNPLYESYKG
+741 MLPTHPLYESYKG

-760 VIFDIQNKNNKA
+760 VIFDIQNKNDRA
-772 YKYGEYE
+772 YKYGKYE

-788 NDFLEFDRFDDAG
+788 NDFLEFDRVDDDG

-846 GLNADNYT
+846 GLNANNYT

-873 KPFRYGHMI
+873 KPFRYSHLI
-882 KSSEWTFINATDN
+882 DSAEWTFINATDN
-895 SMIYHPSTS
+895 SMVYHPSTS
-904 RAPFIAAE
+904 RAPFITTE

-927 SLTNGIADECKLDSG
+927 SLTNGITDECKLDSG

>member
-29 PNEQSTN
+29 PSEQSIN
-36 IIYSNQICILS
+36 ITYTMPICIVSKEQLDDNTVIS
-47 ENNDPLT
+47 IE
-54 LSLNDND
+54 DND
-61 IFGFPKPDITPEV
+61 VF
-74 ISEKDDSFIE
+74 SFISHTADSITVDGFDFDG
-84 KHCEFTH
+84 KPKYMSTMTVSDLDCE
-91 TIDKETWGEKIND
+91 IINNN
-104 TYYAHAFNILC
+104 YIYVFNVAC
-115 QSRDEGE
+115 KSFEEGE
-122 YICKISIGDY
+122 YICKITIGDY

-153 NFGVEIPETI
+153 NFGAEIPETI

-190 SNYWDIIANK
+190 SNYWDVIANK
-200 GSYKSLV
+200 GSYKSLQ

-237 KEVMSIFESKLNDS
+237 EEVVSIFESKLNDS
-251 FENYVKTAYISLYCS
+251 FENYVKTTYISLYCS
-266 LYDELQT
+266 LYDELT
-273 ANAVFYDYNDY
+273 ADVVFYDYNDY
-284 CNKYD
+284 CNNYN
-289 SIAIN
+289 SVAIN

-321 ISNTAY
+321 ISNTEY
-327 DSEFNPVLID
+327 DSEFNPVLSN

-358 GSFFLPIHMSI
+358 GVFFLPIHMSI
-369 LHAAAETKVF
+369 LHAVAETKVF

-438 EKGNAVED
+438 KDGNVVEE
-446 YNTWFGVD
+446 YNHTWFGVD
-454 EFTSKGKVDESNIKT
+454 EFTSKGKVDKSNINT

-501 ADVMYNDTVERL
+501 ADVMYNDHVERL
-513 DFYDKFL
+513 HFYDKFVM
-520 SYIDFSLNNNF
+520 S
-531 VSIPKGRYDIYLRIN
+531 
-546 KDDAYAYIM
+546 
-555 EHGKQPVANTD
+555 Q
-566 DVISNDTWVLYGLT
+566 
-580 DKNGNVNPKMT
+580 
-591 FSNGWFVATDI
+591 
-602 DLDSNASFK
+602 
-611 FVSGNKSYGGKFDS
+611 
-625 CNESIKLIKN
+625 
-635 VINNKFKIN
+635 NKFKIK

-651 AADYTIRFTFFTT
+651 AADYTIRFTFFTAA
-664 TGKTITRTLKFTVED
+664 GKTITRTLKFTVED

-686 VYKVQAKDDTTGL
+686 VYKVQAKDDTNGL

-704 NDTDSCGYLFKT
+704 NDTDSCGYLFKA
-716 QPEQK
+716 QKKDEPE
-721 NDKLDKLELK
+721 
-731 DYTYTQVLPY
+731 YYTQVLPY
-741 MLPTNPLYESYKG
+741 MSPTNQLYETYKG

-760 VIFDIQNKNNKA
+760 VIFDIQNKNDRA
-772 YKYGEYE
+772 YKYGKYE

-788 NDFLEFDRFDDAG
+788 NDFLEFDRVDDTG

-821 LDKKYNIIR
+821 IDKKYNIIR

-873 KPFRYGHMI
+873 KPFRYSHLI
-882 KSSEWTFINATDN
+882 DSAEWTFINATDN
-895 SMIYHPSTS
+895 SMVYHPSTS
-904 RAPFIAAE
+904 RAPFVATE

>member
-29 PNEQSTN
+29 PSEQSIN
-36 IIYSNQICILS
+36 ITYTMPICIVSKEQLADNTVIAI
-47 ENNDPLT
+47 E
-54 LSLNDND
+54 DND
-61 IFGFPKPDITPEV
+61 VF
-74 ISEKDDSFIE
+74 SFISHDADSINVDGFDFDG
-84 KHCEFTH
+84 KPKYMSTITVNDLDCEN
-91 TIDKETWGEKIND
+91 INNN
-104 TYYAHAFNILC
+104 YIYVFNVACKSIE
-115 QSRDEGE
+115 EGE
-122 YICKISIGDY
+122 YICKITIGDY

-190 SNYWDIIANK
+190 SNYWDVIANK
-200 GSYKSLV
+200 GSYKSLI

-237 KEVMSIFESKLNDS
+237 EEVMSIFESKLNDS
-251 FENYVKTAYISLYCS
+251 FENYVKTTYISLYCS
-266 LYDELQT
+266 LYDERPE
-273 ANAVFYDYNDY
+273 NVGD
-284 CNKYD
+284 
-289 SIAIN
+289 
-294 AIVKLTKSTDDH
+294 
-306 PAGFYRVIDKKVLQY
+306 PE
-321 ISNTAY
+321 Y
-327 DSEFNPVLID
+327 DSEFNPVLSN
-337 AVLKYSINDI
+337 AVLKYSIDDI
-347 KLKLSLLAQFF
+347 KLKLSLLSQFF

-369 LHAAAETKVF
+369 LHAVAETKVF

-410 SIYKM
+410 SLYKM

-438 EKGNAVED
+438 KEGNAVEE
-446 YNTWFGVD
+446 YNHTWFGVD
-454 EFTSKGKVDESNIKT
+454 EFTSKGKVDESNINT

-513 DFYDKFL
+513 HFYDKFVM
-520 SYIDFSLNNNF
+520 S
-531 VSIPKGRYDIYLRIN
+531 
-546 KDDAYAYIM
+546 
-555 EHGKQPVANTD
+555 Q
-566 DVISNDTWVLYGLT
+566 
-580 DKNGNVNPKMT
+580 
-591 FSNGWFVATDI
+591 
-602 DLDSNASFK
+602 
-611 FVSGNKSYGGKFDS
+611 
-625 CNESIKLIKN
+625 
-635 VINNKFKIN
+635 NKFKIK

-651 AADYTIRFTFFTT
+651 AADYTIRFTFFTAA
-664 TGKTITRTLKFTVED
+664 GKTITRTLKFTVED

-686 VYKVQAKDDTTGL
+686 VYKVQAKDDTNGL

-704 NDTDSCGYLFKT
+704 NDTDSCGYLFKAQKT
-716 QPEQK
+716 DKPE
-721 NDKLDKLELK
+721 
-731 DYTYTQVLPY
+731 YYTQVLPY

-760 VIFDIQNKNNKA
+760 VIFDIQNKNDKA
-772 YKYGEYE
+772 YKYGRYE

-788 NDFLEFDRFDDAG
+788 NDFLEFDRVDDAG

-808 VSKYFYADVPQEI
+808 VSKYFYADIPQEI
-821 LDKKYNIIR
+821 IDKKFNIIR
-830 NELIFLPQFHK
+830 NELMFLPQFHK

-873 KPFRYGHMI
+873 KPFRYSHLI
-882 KSSEWTFINATDN
+882 DSAEWTFINATDN

-904 RAPFIAAE
+904 RAPFIATE

-942 FRIKVI
+942 FRIKLI